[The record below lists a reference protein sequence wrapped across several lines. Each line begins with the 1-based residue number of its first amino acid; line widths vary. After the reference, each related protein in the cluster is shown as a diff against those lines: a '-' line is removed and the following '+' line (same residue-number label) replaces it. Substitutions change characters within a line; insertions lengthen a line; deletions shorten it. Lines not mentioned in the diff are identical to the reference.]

1 MSRQRLSKSA
11 LVVAPDTRADRIAAV
26 KALRVPLLA
35 FPLLATVLVPPPP
48 RLLLPPALR
57 LLLLV
62 LPPGLPLLP
71 PSPPPLL
78 LLLLLLL
85 LLVLLLLL
93 LLLPLVPALVAMIVA
108 GTTGPGFPLQPHGSK
123 TVRPP
128 RL

>member
-48 RLLLPPALR
+48 RLLLPPALLLM
-57 LLLLV
+57 LLLLA

-85 LLVLLLLL
+85 L
-93 LLLPLVPALVAMIVA
+93 PLVPALVAMIVA
-108 GTTGPGFPLQPHGSK
+108 GTSGPGFLLQPHGSK

>member
-48 RLLLPPALR
+48 RLLLPPAVLLL

-78 LLLLLLL
+78 LLLLLVLA
-85 LLVLLLLL
+85 LVLL

-108 GTTGPGFPLQPHGSK
+108 GTSGPGFLLQPHGSK

>member
-1 MSRQRLSKSA
+1 MPS
-11 LVVAPDTRADRIAAV
+11 DTRADRIAAV

-35 FPLLATVLVPPPP
+35 FPLLAKVLVPPPP
-48 RLLLPPALR
+48 RLLLPPALLLLLL

-62 LPPGLPLLP
+62 LPPGLPLLL

-78 LLLLLLL
+78 LLLRMLLLV
-85 LLVLLLLL
+85 LVLLLLR
-93 LLLPLVPALVAMIVA
+93 PLVPALVAMIVA
-108 GTTGPGFPLQPHGSK
+108 GTPGPGFPLQPHGSK